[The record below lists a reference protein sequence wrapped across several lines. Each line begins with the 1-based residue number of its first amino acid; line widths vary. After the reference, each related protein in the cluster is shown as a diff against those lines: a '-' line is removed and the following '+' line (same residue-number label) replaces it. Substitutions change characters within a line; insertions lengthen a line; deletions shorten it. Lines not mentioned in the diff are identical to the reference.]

1 MLMVAIYNLVN
12 YFDKRSYASGLGCVI
27 GLIISMVYL
36 KLYIL
41 CSALK
46 SWMKGVTGF

>member
-36 KLYIL
+36 KYIL